1 MNQPQAQEYPQSYN
15 GYIDLVTDNVFNILI
30 HQGDDFA
37 SFLNGVADRADF
49 AYAPG
54 KWTLKE
60 LVGHMVD
67 TERVMSFRLMS
78 FARGET
84 VNFPSF
90 DEDSYVANAHFAD
103 RSLNSLS
110 DEFSLLRKAN
120 LILIN
125 SLNEEELD
133 RKGSVNNHEISV
145 RALIFMLA
153 GHVMHHIN
161 IIRERYLT
169 AQ

>member
-1 MNQPQAQEYPQSYN
+1 MNQPQAQEYPQAYN
-15 GYIDLVTDNVFNILI
+15 GYIDLITDNVFNILI

-37 SFLNGVADRADF
+37 SFLAGVADRADF

-84 VNFPSF
+84 ANFPSF
-90 DEDSYVANAHFAD
+90 DEDDYVSNAHFSD
-103 RSLNSLS
+103 RSLSSLS

-120 LILIN
+120 LVLIN

-133 RKGSVNNHEISV
+133 RKGSVNNNEISV

-169 AQ
+169 AS

>member
-1 MNQPQAQEYPQSYN
+1 
-15 GYIDLVTDNVFNILI
+15 
-30 HQGDDFA
+30 
-37 SFLNGVADRADF
+37 
-49 AYAPG
+49 
-54 KWTLKE
+54 
-60 LVGHMVD
+60 MVD